1 MALPAT
7 GTATR
12 DGSCCC
18 GGECGACACSPLP
31 SGIDIDLS
39 GLTLNYGFDST
50 CPLDGLV
57 VPLTNSELQPC
68 TWSTDGD
75 VPTDMCPLGSPCSD
89 DPLFVRIAFTFE
101 CPGSLILNIQFVEAT
116 TGCNFFFSK
125 TVTLDDADDRD
136 AAGIDCDPFS
146 ATLSGFT
153 ATNLSG
159 PGACLCAGTISLSGS
174 ATLTESAGPLSVAA
188 VLKTAAAPEPPCRWR
203 GAELTGQERA
213 ALSLDHRKTWYRCG
227 KPGFPR
233 LGLPVTDCRA
243 CKAAD
248 MKCSRAGC
256 TGYEPADVDGRPDV

>member
-18 GGECGACACSPLP
+18 GGPCGGCACSPQP
-31 SGIDIDLS
+31 AGIDIDLS
-39 GLTLNYGFDST
+39 GLTLHYGFDSSCT
-50 CPLDGLV
+50 FDGLV
-57 VPLTNSELQPC
+57 LSLASSEAQPC

-89 DPLFVRIAFTFE
+89 DPLFARIAFTFE
-101 CPGSLILNIQFVEAT
+101 CPGSLVLNIQFAEAT

-125 TVTLDDADDRD
+125 TVTLDDAADRA
-136 AAGIDCDPFS
+136 AAGVDCDPFA

-174 ATLTESAGPLSVAA
+174 VSLSESAGPMTAAAAAVAA
-188 VLKTAAAPEPPCRWR
+188 VDPGPCRWR
-203 GAELTGQERA
+203 GVELTGPERA
-213 ALSLDHRKTWYRCG
+213 ALALDHRKTWYLCG
-227 KPGFPR
+227 KPDFPR
-233 LGLPVTDCRA
+233 LGLPVTDCRT
-243 CKAAD
+243 CKAVD
-248 MKCSRAGC
+248 MRCSKAGC
-256 TGYEPADVDGRPDV
+256 TGYEPADVDGRPGV